1 MNGFEMAPEYGPPFW
16 TIMSWDM
23 LEEGWE
29 PHEDVEVDEEYHTY
43 EIEWTPTYLSFSVD
57 GEEIRRRED
66 A

>member
-43 EIEWTPTYLSFSVD
+43 
-57 GEEIRRRED
+57 
-66 A
+66 